1 MARTPSVMIPL
12 GFEAPKFALL
22 DVKSNL
28 IMKSD
33 DLFGKKGTLVM
44 FICNHC
50 PFVKHINQQIVQIA
64 NDYLNSGIKFIAI
77 SSNDIINYPEDSPI
91 EMKKNAI
98 KEKFI
103 FPYLYDKTQIV
114 AKNYDAACTP
124 DFFGFDKN
132 LKLKFRGRL
141 DNSNMNKINNIER
154 ELFFSMI
161 AISENKKVPYNNPSL
176 GCSIK
181 WRNDG

>member
-1 MARTPSVMIPL
+1 MPN
-12 GFEAPKFALL
+12 
-22 DVKSNL
+22 DVS
-28 IMKSD
+28 
-33 DLFGKKGTLVM
+33 
-44 FICNHC
+44 
-50 PFVKHINQQIVQIA
+50 
-64 NDYLNSGIKFIAI
+64 Y
-77 SSNDIINYPEDSPI
+77 YPEDSFDNMI
-91 EMKKNAI
+91 DFSISNKLKI
-98 KEKFI
+98 
-103 FPYLYDKTQIV
+103 PYLYDETQNV
-114 AKNYDAACTP
+114 AKSYDARCTP

-161 AISENKKVPYNNPSL
+161 AISENKKVPYNNSSL

>member
-1 MARTPSVMIPL
+1 MLTESKNIDTNFIAPN
-12 GFEAPKFALL
+12 FELL
-22 DVKSNL
+22 NIDKSFIGLND
-28 IMKSD
+28 IK
-33 DLFGKKGTLVM
+33 GKNGTLIC

-50 PFVKHINQQIVQIA
+50 PYVKAIINKLVTDTNELQK
-64 NDYLNSGIKFIAI
+64 YGI
-77 SSNDIINYPEDSPI
+77 SSLAIMPNDVSYYPEDSFNNMI
-91 EMKKNAI
+91 DFSISNKLKI
-98 KEKFI
+98 
-103 FPYLYDKTQIV
+103 PYLYDETQNV
-114 AKNYDAACTP
+114 AKSYDATCTP